1 MSAPGL
7 SLADL
12 LALVPHSSVEGPAEA
27 TLTGLTC
34 DSREVSP
41 GDAFFALRGFREDGR
56 RFVPEAV
63 SRGAAAVFSHASPE
77 GAAPGIPWVVC
88 PRDRESFSAAAAAIF
103 ATRDLPVKLAGVT
116 GTNGKTTV
124 AYLLRSIFRQAGGC
138 GLLGTIEYDDGL
150 GLTPAARTTPE
161 AHEIHAWIRRLA
173 EGGIPYGAMEV
184 SSHSLVLHRVRHVT
198 LATAAFTNLT
208 RDHLDFHE
216 TMEAYFQAKRQ
227 IFDLL
232 APGGTA
238 VLNLEDGFGL
248 RLASELEGPRILTVG
263 LSKPAQVRP
272 RRHAMDLQGIRG
284 AFSTPFGEVEVRSSL
299 LGNFNLQNLLVATG
313 AALAAG
319 ATPAQAAA
327 GIEAMKGVPGRVE
340 RVDAGQP
347 FTVIV
352 DYAHTD
358 DALKNL
364 LSTLR
369 DLGPK
374 RLITVFGCGGDRD
387 RSKRPL
393 MGAMAARLSDV
404 VLLTSDNPR
413 SEDPAAIAADAEAGI
428 RPELTPRKEFR
439 CILDRREALG
449 EALRM
454 ARPGDVVVVAG
465 KGHERTQTSKG
476 RVRPFHDPTVLRELL
491 GEMEWPE

>member
-1 MSAPGL
+1 
-7 SLADL
+7 
-12 LALVPHSSVEGPAEA
+12 VEGPAEA

-63 SRGAAAVFSHASPE
+63 ARGAAAVFSHAGPE
-77 GAAPGIPWVVC
+77 EAAPGIPWVVC
-88 PRDRESFSAAAAAIF
+88 PRDRESFSAAAAALF
-103 ATRDLPVKLAGVT
+103 ATRELPVKLAGVT

-124 AYLLRSIFRQAGGC
+124 AYLLRSIFKQAGGC
-138 GLLGTIEYDDGL
+138 GLLGTIEYDDGK

-161 AHEIHAWIRRLA
+161 AHQIHAWIHNLA
-173 EGGIPYGAMEV
+173 QGGTPFGAMEV
-184 SSHSLVLHRVRHVT
+184 SSHSLILHRVRDVT
-198 LATAAFTNLT
+198 LAAAAFTNLT

-216 TMEAYFQAKRQ
+216 TMEAYFQAKRR

-232 APGGTA
+232 SPGGTA
-238 VLNLEDGFGL
+238 ILNLEDGYGL
-248 RLASELEGPRILTVG
+248 RLASELEKPRILTVG

-272 RRHAMDLQGIRG
+272 RRHTMDLQGIRG
-284 AFSTPFGEVEVRSSL
+284 TFSTPFGEVEVRSSL

-319 ATPAQAAA
+319 ATPEQAAA
-327 GIEAMKGVPGRVE
+327 GIQAMPGVPGRVE

-369 DLGPK
+369 DLGPR

-393 MGAMAARLSDV
+393 MGAMAARLSDAI
-404 VLLTSDNPR
+404 LLTSDNPR
-413 SEDPAAIAADAEAGI
+413 SEDPSAIAADAEAGL
-428 RPELTPRKEFR
+428 RPELTPKKEFR
-439 CILDRREALG
+439 CVLDRREALG
-449 EALRM
+449 EALRL

-465 KGHERTQTSKG
+465 KGHERTQTARG
-476 RVRPFHDPTVLRELL
+476 RVRPFHDPTVLREIL
-491 GEMEWPE
+491 GEMGWAG